1 MTVIF
6 DQAFAFVSKP
16 FRLLSVPGDAPA
28 GYGAGSVSARGV
40 GGREAV
46 GTFARL
52 VARYGLKNVPTH
64 DEVIAELPACQPA
77 Q

>member
-40 GGREAV
+40 GGRE
-46 GTFARL
+46 GGWNFCPPCSPLRPKK
-52 VARYGLKNVPTH
+52 RSNSR
-64 DEVIAELPACQPA
+64 
-77 Q
+77 